1 MHCDFLK
8 FTSTCP
14 VTNRPDFYTIDIEY
28 KSLKLYLR
36 TFDSRSIFAERLV
49 SEIAAHLDD
58 VVAVPVSAAL
68 TQQASSGIVTTVT
81 VAGARS

>member
-1 MHCDFLK
+1 
-8 FTSTCP
+8 
-14 VTNRPDFYTIDIEY
+14 
-28 KSLKLYLR
+28 
-36 TFDSRSIFAERLV
+36 V

-68 TQQASSGIVTTVT
+68 TQQASRPAGQQASSGIVTTVT

>member
-1 MHCDFLK
+1 
-8 FTSTCP
+8 
-14 VTNRPDFYTIDIEY
+14 
-28 KSLKLYLR
+28 
-36 TFDSRSIFAERLV
+36 V